1 LWKGC
6 PKTVEGSAVVSIQL
20 GISQGLSVMVAGLE
34 LSQVALEK
42 VFANL
47 EDGRGK
53 CLAEPAAPPAEAGEV
68 VLFVLS
74 LAWRRRPD

>member
-1 LWKGC
+1 
-6 PKTVEGSAVVSIQL
+6 
-20 GISQGLSVMVAGLE
+20 MVDSLE
-34 LSQVALEK
+34 FSQVALEK
-42 VFANL
+42 AFANL

>member
-1 LWKGC
+1 
-6 PKTVEGSAVVSIQL
+6 
-20 GISQGLSVMVAGLE
+20 MVAGLE

-53 CLAEPAAPPAEAGEV
+53 CQAEPAAPPAEAGEV